1 MDAPPGVLRVHAL
14 CVVAGAG
21 KNLISS
27 ILAEAARERYRYP
40 RRKEVRVGRTADA
53 IAEGVA
59 IATAAAR
66 LAVKNHILVGTIAEG
81 GVFDLD
87 KYIADTREAL
97 RAMAEESEAAAET
110 VTALRKRA
118 RGRHSDPRG
127 THDYRDRDVRNL
139 RRRAKQSSG
148 VAARLREMMD
158 DPEQLRTIVE
168 EAREAAWSDV
178 RHNLD
183 RRLRVEGM
191 RPDQDPDY
199 DRMREAR
206 MQALRLVD
214 LQALSSAQRAKAK
227 RTKKQKEHA
236 ESA

>member
-1 MDAPPGVLRVHAL
+1 M
-14 CVVAGAG
+14 
-21 KNLISS
+21 
-27 ILAEAARERYRYP
+27 
-40 RRKEVRVGRTADA
+40 GRTAEA

-66 LAVKNHILVGTIAEG
+66 LAVKNHILIGTIAED
-81 GVFDLD
+81 GVFDTA
-87 KYIADTREAL
+87 KYMDDAREAL
-97 RAMAEESEAAAET
+97 RAMAEESEEAEENL
-110 VTALRKRA
+110 TALRKRA
-118 RGRHSDPRG
+118 RGRHSDPSG

-139 RRRAKQSSG
+139 RRRAKQSHG
-148 VAARLREMMD
+148 VATRLREMMQD
-158 DPEQLRTIVE
+158 DAALKTIVE

-199 DRMREAR
+199 DRMRDAR

-214 LQALSSAQRAKAK
+214 LQALSSLQRAKAK
-227 RTKKQKEHA
+227 RRKKQEKA
-236 ESA
+236 EEKAS

>member
-1 MDAPPGVLRVHAL
+1 M
-14 CVVAGAG
+14 
-21 KNLISS
+21 
-27 ILAEAARERYRYP
+27 
-40 RRKEVRVGRTADA
+40 GRTADA

-66 LAVKNHILVGTIAEG
+66 LAVKNHILIGTIAED
-81 GVFDLD
+81 GVFDMD
-87 KYIADTREAL
+87 KYIDDAREAL
-97 RAMAEESEAAAET
+97 RAMAEESEEAAAT

-118 RGRHSDPRG
+118 RGRHSDPAG

-139 RRRAKQSSG
+139 RRRAKQSTG
-148 VAARLREMMD
+148 VAVRLREIMQD
-158 DPEQLRTIVE
+158 REQLAAIVE
-168 EAREAAWSDV
+168 EARSAAWADV

-199 DRMREAR
+199 NRMREAR

-214 LQALSSAQRAKAK
+214 LQALSSEQRAKAK
-227 RTKKQKEHA
+227 RRKKQQKA
-236 ESA
+236 ASADD

>member
-1 MDAPPGVLRVHAL
+1 M
-14 CVVAGAG
+14 
-21 KNLISS
+21 
-27 ILAEAARERYRYP
+27 
-40 RRKEVRVGRTADA
+40 GRTADA

-81 GVFDLD
+81 GVFDMD
-87 KYIADTREAL
+87 KYIADAREAL
-97 RAMAEESEAAAET
+97 RAMAEESEEVEQNLAT
-110 VTALRKRA
+110 LRKRA
-118 RGRHSDPRG
+118 RGRHSDPSG

-139 RRRAKQSSG
+139 RRRAKQSHG
-148 VAARLREMMD
+148 VATRLRAMMED
-158 DPEQLRTIVE
+158 EAALRVIVE

-214 LQALSSAQRAKAK
+214 LQALSSLQRAKAK
-227 RTKKQKEHA
+227 RKKKQKVAVDDE
-236 ESA
+236 

>member
-1 MDAPPGVLRVHAL
+1 M
-14 CVVAGAG
+14 
-21 KNLISS
+21 
-27 ILAEAARERYRYP
+27 
-40 RRKEVRVGRTADA
+40 GRTADA

-81 GVFDLD
+81 GVFDTAKYLD
-87 KYIADTREAL
+87 DAREAL

-118 RGRHSDPRG
+118 RGRHSDPHG

-148 VAARLREMMD
+148 VASRLREMME
-158 DPEQLRTIVE
+158 DPEQLRVIVE
-168 EAREAAWSDV
+168 EARAAAWSDV

-191 RPDQDPDY
+191 RPEQDPDY
-199 DRMREAR
+199 ERMRDAR

-227 RTKKQKEHA
+227 RQKKLADASA
-236 ESA
+236 EAG

>member
-1 MDAPPGVLRVHAL
+1 MDAPPGVLRAHAL

-227 RTKKQKEHA
+227 RKKKQKEHA

>member
-1 MDAPPGVLRVHAL
+1 M
-14 CVVAGAG
+14 
-21 KNLISS
+21 
-27 ILAEAARERYRYP
+27 
-40 RRKEVRVGRTADA
+40 GRTADA

-81 GVFDLD
+81 GVFDTE
-87 KYIADTREAL
+87 KYIADAREAL
-97 RAMAEESEAAAET
+97 RAMAEESEEAAET

-118 RGRHSDPRG
+118 RGRHSDPVG

-139 RRRAKQSSG
+139 RRRAKQSTG
-148 VAARLREMMD
+148 VALRLREMMD
-158 DPEQLRTIVE
+158 DPEELGRMVE
-168 EAREAAWSDV
+168 EAREAAWADV

-199 DRMREAR
+199 DKMREAR

-214 LQALSSAQRAKAK
+214 LQALSAEQRAKAK
-227 RTKKQKEHA
+227 RKKKLEKA
-236 ESA
+236 LEKSRSKAR

>member
-1 MDAPPGVLRVHAL
+1 M
-14 CVVAGAG
+14 
-21 KNLISS
+21 
-27 ILAEAARERYRYP
+27 
-40 RRKEVRVGRTADA
+40 GRTADA

-66 LAVKNHILVGTIAEG
+66 LAVKNHILVGTIAED
-81 GVFDLD
+81 GVFDTE

-97 RAMAEESEAAAET
+97 RAMAEESEAAEKT
-110 VTALRKRA
+110 LTELRKRA
-118 RGRHSDPRG
+118 RGRHSDPVG

-139 RRRAKQSSG
+139 KRRAKQSHG
-148 VAARLREMMD
+148 VAMKLRETMES
-158 DPEQLRTIVE
+158 PEELGVIVE
-168 EAREAAWSDV
+168 EARQAAWADV

-214 LQALSSAQRAKAK
+214 LQALSSLQKAKAK
-227 RTKKQKEHA
+227 RKKKLLKEEA
-236 ESA
+236 KGK

>member
-1 MDAPPGVLRVHAL
+1 M
-14 CVVAGAG
+14 
-21 KNLISS
+21 
-27 ILAEAARERYRYP
+27 
-40 RRKEVRVGRTADA
+40 GRTVDA

-81 GVFDLD
+81 GVFDTAKYLD
-87 KYIADTREAL
+87 DAREAL

-118 RGRHSDPRG
+118 RGRHSDPHG

-148 VAARLREMMD
+148 VASRLREMME
-158 DPEQLRTIVE
+158 DPEQLRVIVE
-168 EAREAAWSDV
+168 EARAAAWSDV

-191 RPDQDPDY
+191 RPEQDPDY
-199 DRMREAR
+199 ERMRDAR

-227 RTKKQKEHA
+227 RQKKLADASA
-236 ESA
+236 EAG

>member
-1 MDAPPGVLRVHAL
+1 M
-14 CVVAGAG
+14 
-21 KNLISS
+21 
-27 ILAEAARERYRYP
+27 
-40 RRKEVRVGRTADA
+40 GRTADA

-59 IATAAAR
+59 IAIAAAR
-66 LAVKNHILVGTIAEG
+66 LAVKNHILIGTIAEN
-81 GVFDLD
+81 GVFDTD
-87 KYIADTREAL
+87 KYIADAREAL
-97 RAMAEESEAAAET
+97 RAMAEESEAAAEN

-118 RGRHSDPRG
+118 RGRHSDPSG

-139 RRRAKQSSG
+139 RRRAKQSAG
-148 VAARLREMMD
+148 VAARLRDVMQ
-158 DPEQLRTIVE
+158 DPEQLSVIVE
-168 EAREAAWSDV
+168 EAREAAWADV

-214 LQALSSAQRAKAK
+214 LQALSSQQRARAK
-227 RTKKQKEHA
+227 RTKKQKAA
-236 ESA
+236 EKAD

>member
-1 MDAPPGVLRVHAL
+1 M
-14 CVVAGAG
+14 
-21 KNLISS
+21 
-27 ILAEAARERYRYP
+27 
-40 RRKEVRVGRTADA
+40 GRTADA

-66 LAVKNHILVGTIAEG
+66 LAVKNHILIGTIAED
-81 GVFDLD
+81 GVFDTD
-87 KYIADTREAL
+87 KYIDDAREAL
-97 RAMAEESEAAAET
+97 RAMAEESEQAAAN

-118 RGRHSDPRG
+118 RGRHSDPAG

-139 RRRAKQSSG
+139 RRRAKQSNG
-148 VAARLREMMD
+148 VAAKLREVMQD
-158 DPEQLRTIVE
+158 REQLRVIVE
-168 EAREAAWSDV
+168 EAREAAWADV

-214 LQALSSAQRAKAK
+214 LQALSSQQRAKAK
-227 RTKKQKEHA
+227 RKKKQKAAA
-236 ESA
+236 EAE